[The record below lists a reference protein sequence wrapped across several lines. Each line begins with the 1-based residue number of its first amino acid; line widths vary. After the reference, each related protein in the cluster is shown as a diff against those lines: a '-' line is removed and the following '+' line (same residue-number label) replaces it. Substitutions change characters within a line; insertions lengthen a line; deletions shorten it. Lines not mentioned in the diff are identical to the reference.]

1 MSMLDAGR
9 NPLGAGLSGSMG
21 IPMRISFEMF
31 FDRASVQKALDKA
44 IYWGLFR
51 AGSVVMQI
59 SRRSIKKKGMTKPQL
74 KVMRANPGVSLRQLM
89 SRSDINDRT
98 KRKIAQ
104 RLYEIKFKPASIAPQ
119 PPHTH
124 AGTLR
129 NSIVFGYD
137 TSTESMVIG
146 SFMDGAPYIASLHE
160 HGGMQQMA
168 AWAWIPRYDRGYKGI
183 LSWYRVGKGPKHRN
197 NWQITSFRKTFP
209 YPQRAFMFP
218 AMLEGIRR
226 GRIAKEFEGRFRV
239 G

>member
-1 MSMLDAGR
+1 
-9 NPLGAGLSGSMG
+9 MG

-59 SRRSIKKKGMTKPQL
+59 SRRSIKKMGMAKPEL
-74 KVMRANPGVSLRQLM
+74 KVMRANPGVSLRQLLA
-89 SRSDINDRT
+89 RNNVNTRT
-98 KRKIAQ
+98 KRKIQ
-104 RLYEIKFKPASIAPQ
+104 ERLFEIRFKPPSQAGS

-137 TSTESMVIG
+137 TSTESMLIG

-160 HGGMQQMA
+160 HGGTQQMA

-183 LSWYRVGKGPKHRN
+183 LAWYRVGKGPKSKA

-209 YPQRAFMFP
+209 YPQRPFMFP
-218 AMLEGIRR
+218 AMLEGVRR
-226 GRIAKEFEGRFRV
+226 GRIAQEFAGRFR
-239 G
+239 GG